1 MLFLQVLEVP
11 LLDLH
16 AEWEALPHLSG
27 NMTPAPKTIRSVLD
41 ERLPPGAGHLAV
53 LEGSRDERGTRQT

>member
-11 LLDLH
+11 LVDLH

-27 NMTPAPKTIRSVLD
+27 NMTPAPKAIRSGPD
-41 ERLPPGAGHLAV
+41 ERLPGHLAV
-53 LEGSRDERGTRQT
+53 LERSPDERGTCQT